1 MRLSQCFVAGLT
13 SPHER
18 PCGLLGTISIIVGNG
33 GDEVSNNMATRQ
45 ELPQTSDEMLQL
57 LERAKAGDET
67 VTEQVREMLT
77 ICPEFAES
85 LGGDLG
91 QITERLLSTAVA
103 GNDIPFRESIKHK
116 MATLRQDLAGPAA
129 TPIETL
135 LIDRIVICWLQVQM
149 ADIAQAKEE
158 SQTITL
164 EKFQLRRQDSAN
176 RRYLAAIR
184 TLATIRKM
192 ALPVLQ
198 INLGQNQV
206 NMAGGTQE

>member
-1 MRLSQCFVAGLT
+1 
-13 SPHER
+13 
-18 PCGLLGTISIIVGNG
+18 
-33 GDEVSNNMATRQ
+33 VSNNMATRQ
-45 ELPQTSDEMLQL
+45 ELPQTSDEILQL
-57 LERAKAGDET
+57 LERAKDGDES

-103 GNDIPFRESIKHK
+103 GNDIPFREAIKHR

-129 TPIETL
+129 TPIESL
-135 LIDRIVICWLQVQM
+135 LVDRIVICWLQVQM
-149 ADIAQAKEE
+149 ADIAHAKEE
-158 SQTITL
+158 AQTIIL

-198 INLGQNQV
+198 INVGQNQV
-206 NMAGGTQE
+206 NLTGGVEVTSS

>member
-1 MRLSQCFVAGLT
+1 VSHSLATGKEI
-13 SPHER
+13 PH
-18 PCGLLGTISIIVGNG
+18 
-33 GDEVSNNMATRQ
+33 
-45 ELPQTSDEMLQL
+45 TSDEILQL

-77 ICPEFAES
+77 ICPGFAES

-103 GNDIPFRESIKHK
+103 GDDIPFRESIKHK
-116 MATLRQDLAGPAA
+116 MKALRRDLAGPEA
-129 TPIETL
+129 TPIEKL
-135 LIDRIVICWLQVQM
+135 LVDRIVICWLQVQM
-149 ADIAQAKEE
+149 ADLAQAKEE
-158 SQTITL
+158 SQTIAL
-164 EKFQLRRQDSAN
+164 ERFQLRRQDSAN

-198 INLGQNQV
+198 INVGQNQV
-206 NMAGGTQE
+206 NMTGSV

>member
-1 MRLSQCFVAGLT
+1 
-13 SPHER
+13 
-18 PCGLLGTISIIVGNG
+18 
-33 GDEVSNNMATRQ
+33 VSDKMATRQ

-103 GNDIPFRESIKHK
+103 GNDILFREAIKHK

-129 TPIETL
+129 IPLESL
-135 LIDRIVICWLQVQM
+135 LVDRIVICWLQVQM
-149 ADIAQAKEE
+149 ADIAQAKED
-158 SQTITL
+158 SQTIAL
-164 EKFQLRRQDSAN
+164 ERFQLRRQDSAN
-176 RRYLAAIR
+176 RRYMAAIC
-184 TLATIRKM
+184 TLAMIRKM
-192 ALPVLQ
+192 ALPALQ
-198 INLGQNQV
+198 INVGQNQV
-206 NMAGGTQE
+206 NLIGGDEA